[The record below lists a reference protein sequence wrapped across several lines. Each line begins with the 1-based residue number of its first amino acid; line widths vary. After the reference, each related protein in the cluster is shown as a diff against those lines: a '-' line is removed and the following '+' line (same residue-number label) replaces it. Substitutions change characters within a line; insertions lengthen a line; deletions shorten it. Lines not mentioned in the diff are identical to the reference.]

1 MRFIHTADVHWGM
14 VPDADQPWGRDR
26 ANDIKAAFRRII
38 EKCRELNADCLL
50 IAGDLFHRQPMN
62 RDLQELNYL
71 FGTIPSTHVVIVS
84 GQHDRVE
91 PNAALR
97 SFSWSPNVTWF
108 LGEQP
113 ETVYF
118 EDINTEICG
127 ISCTGRAPQG
137 ALSNVPVPDADGHI
151 HILLTHGE
159 LAPETLAALPYDYA
173 ALGQQHQPLEL
184 LDRRAVYPG
193 TPEPL
198 GQEETG
204 AHGIYVGDLHPITH
218 RLQRLDFLRLSE
230 LSYIPLQIAVTER
243 TSEEELCRLVS
254 SEIEKRGTKNIY
266 RLRITGRHDPE
277 VYFDLAPLR
286 ERFRIVEIEN
296 ASEPQYDFTALYREH
311 PSDMIGFYIRRLLRE
326 DPSDMSEIEKKALY
340 YGVHALLEAQ
350 KGGRGCD

>member
-50 IAGDLFHRQPMN
+50 IAGDLFHRPPMN
-62 RDLQELNYL
+62 RDLQEMNYL

-84 GQHDRVE
+84 GQHDRIE
-91 PNAALR
+91 PNAALL
-97 SFSWSPNVTWF
+97 SFNWSPNVTWF
-108 LGEQP
+108 LGP
-113 ETVYF
+113 LPDTVYF

-127 ISCTGRAPQG
+127 ISCTARTAQETLTEVPAPET
-137 ALSNVPVPDADGHI
+137 DGHI
-151 HILLTHGE
+151 HILLAHEE
-159 LAPETLAALPYDYA
+159 LPQETLAALGYDYA
-173 ALGQQHQPLEL
+173 ALGYSHQPLEL

-198 GQEETG
+198 GPDETG

-230 LSYIPLQIAVTER
+230 VGYIPLQIAVTER
-243 TSEEELCRLVS
+243 TSASELQDLVS

-266 RLRITGRHDPE
+266 RLRITGQHDPE
-277 VYFDLAPLR
+277 VHFDLSPLR
-286 ERFRIVEIEN
+286 ARFRIVEIEN
-296 ASEPQYDFTALYREH
+296 TAEPQYDFAALYREH

-326 DPSDMSEIEKKALY
+326 NPSDMSEIEKKALY
-340 YGVHALLEAQ
+340 YGIHALLEAQ
-350 KGGRGCD
+350 KGGRG